1 MGELFRRL
9 DFFLHRRRF
18 ERDLEDEMRHH
29 LALKSEA
36 LGVADARREFGNV
49 TLLQED
55 CRTMWIGNFAEQLAQ
70 DARYALRMI
79 SANRLFAAMA
89 VISLALGIGANTAIY
104 SFVEAILLRSVPLVS
119 HPEQLV
125 VLNWHAQGRV
135 PVARSVAGTMYRENK
150 AGRTSP
156 NFPFG
161 AYEALRTNPG
171 PLSAVF
177 GYTPAYGSLNLV
189 IHGQADTVPADYVS
203 GNYYAS
209 LGVAPAAGRFI
220 SDDDDRAGAPPVA
233 VISYKCWERRFG
245 LDPSAIGRSIVINNI
260 SFTVLGVTPQ
270 GFFGV
275 NPAAEPGVSLPLH
288 TAPLFAQKPDVDE
301 RRRFLDRNFYWLE
314 IFGRLRPDVTFE
326 QAQSRLASQFRQ
338 FAESTASSPAE
349 RANLPS
355 LWLEEGRAGR
365 DELRR
370 QYSTAIFVLMA
381 MVGLIL
387 AIACANIANLL
398 LARAA
403 SRRREIAVRVSLGAG
418 RWSVVRQLLTE
429 SVLLSLLGGA
439 LGLLV
444 AFGGIRFISWLLDTG
459 RPDFTL
465 HAGINLPVLGFTL
478 ALALGTGV
486 LFGLAPAWQATR
498 GDLTPALKTA
508 RGSAPNRHS
517 AAPFSLGQ
525 ALVVGQVALSLMLV
539 IAAGLFVHTLVNLN
553 SVHLGF
559 QRENILLFK
568 LNARPAG
575 YKDEALAR
583 FYAALD
589 RSFQA
594 IPGVRS
600 AAFSNYPLGA
610 QNWHEEGVV
619 IPGVEPPPGKPFE
632 LATLQ
637 VAPSFLT
644 TMSIPVL
651 SGRGIEDRDVDSP
664 RVAVVNEQ
672 FAKEFLGGANP
683 VGRFIAIGDSK
694 APRPADIEIVGVSR
708 NAIYN
713 SVKEE
718 KPPALAYIPYTQEV
732 ADLGGV
738 CFELRTAGDPLE
750 LVGAVRHVVHDA
762 GPMIPVSD
770 VNTQAQQ
777 IDQTIS
783 QERTLANLG
792 ACLGIL
798 ALVIACVGLYGTIAY
813 AVARRTGEIGIR
825 MALGARSGSIV
836 WMVLRQVVALVATG
850 LAIGFVGAWETTRF
864 VKSFLFG
871 ATPNDP
877 LSLSLAVGIL
887 AAAALVAAYA
897 PARRAGR
904 TDPMAALRC
913 E

>member
-55 CRTMWIGNFAEQLAQ
+55 CRTMWIGNFAGQLSQ

-125 VLNWHAQGRV
+125 VLNWRAQGRV

-161 AYEALRTNPG
+161 AYEALRANPG

-275 NPAAEPGVSLPLH
+275 NPAADPGVSLPLH
-288 TAPLFAQKPDVDE
+288 AAPLFAQKPDVDE

-314 IFGRLRPDVTFE
+314 MFGRLRPDVTFE

-365 DELRR
+365 DGLRR

-403 SRRREIAVRVSLGAG
+403 SRRREIAVRLSLGAG
-418 RWSVVRQLLTE
+418 RW
-429 SVLLSLLGGA
+429 
-439 LGLLV
+439 
-444 AFGGIRFISWLLDTG
+444 
-459 RPDFTL
+459 
-465 HAGINLPVLGFTL
+465 
-478 ALALGTGV
+478 
-486 LFGLAPAWQATR
+486 
-498 GDLTPALKTA
+498 
-508 RGSAPNRHS
+508 NRHA

-525 ALVVGQVALSLMLV
+525 VLVVGQVALSLMLV

-575 YKDEALAR
+575 YKDEVLAR

-600 AAFSNYPLGA
+600 AAFSNYPLSA

-683 VGRFIAIGDSK
+683 VGRSIAIGDSK
-694 APRPADIEIVGVSR
+694 APLPADIEIVGVSR
-708 NAIYN
+708 NAVYN

-732 ADLGGV
+732 ADLGEV

-750 LVGAVRHVVHDA
+750 LVGAVRRVVHDA
-762 GPMIPVSD
+762 GPTIPVSG
-770 VNTQAQQ
+770 VNTQSQQ

-871 ATPNDP
+871 GTPNDP